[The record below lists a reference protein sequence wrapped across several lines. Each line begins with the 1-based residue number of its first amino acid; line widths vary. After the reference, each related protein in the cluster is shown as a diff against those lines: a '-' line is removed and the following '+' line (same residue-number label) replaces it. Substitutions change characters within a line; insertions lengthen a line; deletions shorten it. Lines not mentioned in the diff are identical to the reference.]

1 MSATSRCSGATGKPS
16 LTYALSNGWCGH
28 IIGNLAGMYLAE
40 QTFPR
45 GALNHVFVLI
55 YDAMIDLALGKVIS
69 ARRYEIAEW
78 RDFDFAQFSVAIN
91 TEVSPDGKNMVI
103 VITYSYAERSVSCSS
118 SKPIDLSA
126 LTDRFRQCC
135 KSPAELRTT
144 AMHCYVDLIG
154 WLNLDNGEDILRFP
168 GDLEVPVD
176 QINVSVDTVIYN
188 ARTELA
194 VIADIFSGLSGRLM
208 D

>member
-1 MSATSRCSGATGKPS
+1 
-16 LTYALSNGWCGH
+16 
-28 IIGNLAGMYLAE
+28 
-40 QTFPR
+40 
-45 GALNHVFVLI
+45 LNHVFVLI

-103 VITYSYAERSVSCSS
+103 VITYSYAERSVSCSINIVIDGEHFKLSCSS